1 MQAYMLKITE
11 SGNFLLGRGK
21 SYPQEETEGART
33 RMRQRTTTVTKLA
46 LAALLFKVSIYLAIQ
61 STFALR
67 VHQGSVGNIRRPPEW
82 ETEGVQAW

>member
-1 MQAYMLKITE
+1 
-11 SGNFLLGRGK
+11 
-21 SYPQEETEGART
+21 
-33 RMRQRTTTVTKLA
+33 MRQRTTTVTKLA